1 MMMFLFALGFA
12 RGTGRS
18 AWASA
23 ALGLVGTAFGLIV
36 VVLESV
42 LD

>member
-1 MMMFLFALGFA
+1 M
-12 RGTGRS
+12 
-18 AWASA
+18 SA

-36 VVLESV
+36 VVVESL